1 MELKTAE
8 LLFQLITGVMI
19 PFIISSL
26 KKVHWSSQ
34 SKFLVAL
41 GLSVLAAS
49 IVPLAKMGSGPFD
62 AGSLL
67 ESLTVTFTTSQVI
80 YRSVIKMFSLEESIN
95 PQAALLSAIKEQVIL
110 YLENVDKQT
119 AAEVLDPAVDRSL
132 QITIS
137 EVKPE

>member
-19 PFIISSL
+19 PFVVSSL

-49 IVPLAKMGSGPFD
+49 IVPFAKMGSGPFD
-62 AGSLL
+62 AGLLL

>member
-1 MELKTAE
+1 MDLKTAE

-19 PFIISSL
+19 PFVVSSL
-26 KKVHWSSQ
+26 KKAHWPSQ
-34 SKFLVAL
+34 TKFLVAL

-49 IVPLAKMGSGPFD
+49 VVPLAKMGSGPFD

-67 ESLTVTFTTSQVI
+67 ESLTVIFTTSQII
-80 YRSVIKMFSLEESIN
+80 YRSVVKMFLLEEVIN
-95 PQAALLSAIKEQVIL
+95 PQAALLSAIKEQVIF

-119 AAEVLDPAVDRSL
+119 ATEVLDPTVDRSL
-132 QITIS
+132 QISIS

>member
-19 PFIISSL
+19 PFVVSSL

-62 AGSLL
+62 AGLLL